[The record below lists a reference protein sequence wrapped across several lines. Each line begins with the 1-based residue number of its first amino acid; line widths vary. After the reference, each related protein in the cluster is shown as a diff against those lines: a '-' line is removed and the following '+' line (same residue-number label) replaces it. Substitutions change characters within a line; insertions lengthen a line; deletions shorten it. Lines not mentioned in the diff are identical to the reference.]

1 MSNKVL
7 IIHPDNECV
16 EFPIYQTLY
25 KGKPYTIVDNPSI
38 ADAELRK
45 LIEEHDVIVILGCF
59 LHEGLLAKNI
69 DTGKDFLLI
78 DDTHV
83 ELLKRK
89 IVYSIS
95 GKRYFEERGVPGL
108 HTGTILTSGFEAT
121 LYEVEGTEEE
131 IVNSA
136 LRLMTIIGDTLNIPS
151 TREKR
156 AKIFAEYNGIDPIS
170 IFNKKEIIAL

>member
-59 LHEGLLAKNI
+59 LHEGLLAKNR

-95 GKRYFEERGVPGL
+95 GKSYFEERGVPGL